1 MILVFNHEREEGTM
15 RKLRMAG
22 IAAVISLGLTMILPV
37 AMAGN
42 ITTSNKD
49 ARVQKNNSNFI
60 AVGKIVQVTFGE
72 FAFTLDFTDDKT
84 MTFTGIGAASQ
95 GVTDTV
101 QYTAVEIRPRVYM
114 VYWSEPK
121 SGDNVTHVEDFERG
135 EVYTNIASKDG
146 TFTHLKGQL
155 KIVGHSGK

>member
-1 MILVFNHEREEGTM
+1 MG
-15 RKLRMAG
+15 KLTRVGMATL
-22 IAAVISLGLTMILPV
+22 ISLGMTMILPT
-37 AMAGN
+37 AMAEN
-42 ITTSNKD
+42 INMPNKET
-49 ARVQKNNSNFI
+49 AAQRIHSQFI
-60 AVGKIVQVTFGE
+60 AVGKTVQVTFGD
-72 FAFTLDFTDDKT
+72 FAFKLDFTDDKT

-101 QYTAVEIRPRVYM
+101 QYTAIEIRTGVYM

-121 SGDNVTHVEDFERG
+121 SGDNVTHVEDFQRG

-155 KIVGHSGK
+155 KIIGHSGK